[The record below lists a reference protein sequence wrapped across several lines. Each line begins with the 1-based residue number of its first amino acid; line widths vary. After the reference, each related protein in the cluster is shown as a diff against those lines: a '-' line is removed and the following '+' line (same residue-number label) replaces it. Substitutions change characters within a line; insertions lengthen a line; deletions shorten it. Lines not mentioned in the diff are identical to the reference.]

1 MSDERYLDDLSLD
14 DLEGMSSAIAHLAEA
29 GRALHRHGYT
39 PRFYLT
45 PGFPVSML
53 IDWSMPSLPFGG
65 EVFCPEPEQVPTAP
79 VDEAEGQHTSTLL
92 RRAFAEAAL
101 RNNAVTTAADDPI
114 YRGAVFPAETGD
126 SADAMSLTGI
136 DWGGQDFTV
145 TASIEVQ
152 ADGALIIEH
161 ADPVYDEDPELP
173 RTASQSEGTAF
184 VAVSG
189 EGGREGV
196 AAILPANPSV
206 DAAPA
211 PGSASAQAANRPAP
225 WTEDEDAQ
233 AVSLYVQ
240 GLRLGATQRAAGLN
254 VAHQLA
260 RPIEGVLFRL
270 KNKLTHAVE
279 AALQAKAVAADVQNA
294 ATPLTPTGELQAYLA
309 GLPRKLGHEDW
320 PLASDLSLIEL
331 ATQGFGK
338 QDIAVDMGVD
348 AKLIGERFDLL
359 TGQHRDADGKLV
371 RGWKTRDVLA
381 ALQALTPARA

>member
-1 MSDERYLDDLSLD
+1 MSRKAYLSALNLDQLTSCVDVLCRLSDAGRILQDAGYDPRFALLPGCRPTMSIDIEVPEIWAPPEAADMAAFEAVSAGPAVTPVSEDEAMEPFLPWAGQTSVIYPPPPSAADIAAFEAAKAGRDPGPADYATMV
-14 DLEGMSSAIAHLAEA
+14 ENGRRSSAHSARL
-29 GRALHRHGYT
+29 
-39 PRFYLT
+39 
-45 PGFPVSML
+45 
-53 IDWSMPSLPFGG
+53 D
-65 EVFCPEPEQVPTAP
+65 
-79 VDEAEGQHTSTLL
+79 
-92 RRAFAEAAL
+92 
-101 RNNAVTTAADDPI
+101 VTGP
-114 YRGAVFPAETGD
+114 
-126 SADAMSLTGI
+126 
-136 DWGGQDFTV
+136 
-145 TASIEVQ
+145 
-152 ADGALIIEH
+152 LIIEH
-161 ADPVYDEDPELP
+161 ADPVYDEDPETP

-260 RPIEGVLFRL
+260 RSIEGVLFRL
-270 KNKLTHAVE
+270 KNKLAPAVE

-309 GLPRKLGHEDW
+309 GLPRKLGREDW

-331 ATQGFGK
+331 STQGFGK

-381 ALQALTPARA
+381 ALQALTPAQA